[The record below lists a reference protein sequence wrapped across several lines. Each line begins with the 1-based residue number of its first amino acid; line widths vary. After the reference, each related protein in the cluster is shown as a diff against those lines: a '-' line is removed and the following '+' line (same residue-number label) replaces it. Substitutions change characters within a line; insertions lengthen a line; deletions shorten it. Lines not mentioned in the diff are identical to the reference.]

1 MMCILSAAGNTN
13 PPIKQTQ
20 RREPFAITKF
30 DFDWFVVESGEAK
43 LVVNKTQDVTR
54 IILRGGGM
62 MGDWLWLLPED
73 AIAVG
78 AALED
83 VDVFYAKMR
92 NSQSDASNTTDAG
105 NCTVTFR
112 FFKEYGF
119 SVGIK
124 KKGQYNSLSLDRSA
138 AKAFAPHLQKA
149 KEMVAYLDDKLNF

>member
-73 AIAVG
+73 AI
-78 AALED
+78 
-83 VDVFYAKMR
+83 R
-92 NSQSDASNTTDAG
+92 
-105 NCTVTFR
+105 C
-112 FFKEYGF
+112 
-119 SVGIK
+119 
-124 KKGQYNSLSLDRSA
+124 
-138 AKAFAPHLQKA
+138 
-149 KEMVAYLDDKLNF
+149 